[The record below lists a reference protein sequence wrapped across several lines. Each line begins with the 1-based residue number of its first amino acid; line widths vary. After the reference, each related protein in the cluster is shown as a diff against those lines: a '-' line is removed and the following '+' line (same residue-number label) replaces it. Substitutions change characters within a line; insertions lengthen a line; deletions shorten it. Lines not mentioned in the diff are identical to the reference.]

1 MDSEGKC
8 WDDCTIRTPEPVPE
22 LLKLKDELTPDVIRM
37 FASGATRDTREGKLD
52 FEAYLSPLVLVRY
65 AEYMQKHQ
73 TRSDGTQRE
82 GDDWQKGMGKDV
94 YAESLLRHLID
105 FWLLNREHEGL
116 ATQDIQD
123 ALCGVI
129 FNAMGYLFNELTGF
143 DG

>member
-1 MDSEGKC
+1 
-8 WDDCTIRTPEPVPE
+8 
-22 LLKLKDELTPDVIRM
+22 M